1 MDRNKK
7 FVFQF
12 SQSDIAEIA
21 DAANMQQGEGITLNR
36 SEKGI
41 EISIDKQSLRMWVQA
56 IIRGQEI

>member
-7 FVFQF
+7 YVFQL
-12 SQSDIAEIA
+12 SESDISEIA
-21 DAANMQQGEGITLNR
+21 DVANMQQGEGVTLSR

-56 IIRGQEI
+56 IMRGQEI

>member
-41 EISIDKQSLRMWVQA
+41 EISIDKQSLRMWVLA

>member
-7 FVFQF
+7 YVFQL
-12 SQSDIAEIA
+12 SESDISEIA
-21 DAANMQQGEGITLNR
+21 DAANMQQGEGVTLSR

>member
-7 FVFQF
+7 YIFQL
-12 SQSDIAEIA
+12 SETDLSEIA
-21 DAANMQQGEGITLNR
+21 DVANMQQGEGITLSR

-56 IIRGQEI
+56 IMRGQEI

>member
-7 FVFQF
+7 YVFQL
-12 SQSDIAEIA
+12 SESDISELADIA
-21 DAANMQQGEGITLNR
+21 NVQQGEGITLTR